1 MKKII
6 NWVLAATLICGS
18 TLSTFALPKV
28 HVIATGG
35 TIAGTSS
42 DSGYDAGQVSIE
54 DILAAVPELNDYAE
68 LDYEQFCNIGSQDM
82 DEHIWL
88 LLAKR
93 INQVLLDDSYDAVVV
108 THGTDTMEETA
119 YFLNLTTH
127 SPKPIVLV
135 GSMRPSDSPEADGP
149 KNLVLAVKTAVD
161 PESTG
166 KEVMCCLGEKI
177 FEAGSV
183 FKNDSHAIDAYAA
196 ITPDYYM
203 PHDDNTGFDISKIES
218 LPQVGIIYGYGGCS
232 TLPLQAFMEADFDG
246 VVLAGVGGGNFYAPV
261 QELAEQAV
269 AKGMKIVRSTRC
281 PYGGV
286 YTEGGEVDD
295 LQLGFIAAGCLN
307 PQKARILLMLA
318 LTETNDTDR
327 IREYFNQAITT
338 ELSRIRRAQSQMN
351 AFKTLHNG
359 EILIQAGDKTYNI
372 SGIEQRKGY

>member
-1 MKKII
+1 MKKIF
-6 NWVLAATLICGS
+6 TLIVMCFM
-18 TLSTFALPKV
+18 TVWVFALPKI
-28 HVIATGG
+28 HIIATGG

-42 DSGYDAGQVSIE
+42 GSGYDAGQVSIE
-54 DILAAVPELNDYAE
+54 DILAAVPELNNYAE

-82 DEHIWL
+82 DDHMWL
-88 LLAKR
+88 SLAKR
-93 INQVLLDDSYDAVVV
+93 INQVLQGDTYDAVVV

-149 KNLVLAVKTAVD
+149 KNLIVAVKTAVD
-161 PESTG
+161 PESAG

-196 ITPDYYM
+196 VTPDYYM
-203 PHDDNTGFDISKIES
+203 PHDENTGFDISNIET
-218 LPQVGIIYGYGGCS
+218 LPKVGIIYGYGGCS
-232 TLPLQAFMEADFDG
+232 TLPLQAFMDDDFDG
-246 VVLAGVGGGNFYAPV
+246 VVLAGVGGGNFYGPV

-318 LTETNDTDR
+318 LTTTTDTET
-327 IREYFNQAITT
+327 IRQYFSQAIIT
-338 ELSRIRRAQSQMN
+338 EMASIRIAQSRKDP
-351 AFKTLHNG
+351 FKFLRNG
-359 EILIQAGDKTYNI
+359 EVLIKTGDKTYNTL
-372 SGIEQRKGY
+372 GVEQ

>member
-1 MKKII
+1 MKKTF
-6 NWVLAATLICGS
+6 TLIV
-18 TLSTFALPKV
+18 LSFVTVWALALPKV

-42 DSGYDAGQVSIE
+42 GSGYDAGQVTIE
-54 DILAAVPELNDYAE
+54 DILAAVPELNNYAE

-82 DEHIWL
+82 NETIWL
-88 LLAKR
+88 SLAKR
-93 INQVLLDDSYDAVVV
+93 INQVLQGDSYDAVVV

-149 KNLVLAVKTAVD
+149 KNLIVAVKTAVD

-183 FKNDSHAIDAYAA
+183 FKNDSHAIDAYASV
-196 ITPDYYM
+196 TPDYYM
-203 PHDDNTGFDISKIES
+203 PHDANTGFDISQVET

-232 TLPLQAFMEADFDG
+232 TLPMQAFMDADFDG

-286 YTEGGEVDD
+286 YTEGGEVED
-295 LQLGFIAAGCLN
+295 LELGFIAAGCLN

-318 LTETNDTDR
+318 LTQTNDTDK
-327 IREYFNQAITT
+327 IRDFFSKAIIT
-338 ELSRIRRAQSQMN
+338 ELARVRLAQSQKN
-351 AFKTLHNG
+351 AFKILRNG
-359 EILIQAGDKTYNI
+359 EVLIQAGDKTYNTL
-372 SGIEQRKGY
+372 GVEQ

>member
-1 MKKII
+1 MKKTF
-6 NWVLAATLICGS
+6 TLIV
-18 TLSTFALPKV
+18 LSFMTVWALALPKV

-42 DSGYDAGQVSIE
+42 GSGYDAGQVTIE
-54 DILAAVPELNDYAE
+54 DILAAVPELNNYAE

-82 DEHIWL
+82 NETIWL
-88 LLAKR
+88 SLAKR
-93 INQVLLDDSYDAVVV
+93 INQVLQGDSYDAVVV

-135 GSMRPSDSPEADGP
+135 GNMRPSDSPEADGP
-149 KNLVLAVKTAVD
+149 KNLIVAVKTAVD

-183 FKNDSHAIDAYAA
+183 FKNDSHAIDAYASV
-196 ITPDYYM
+196 TPDCYM
-203 PHDDNTGFDISKIES
+203 PHDANTGFDISQVET

-232 TLPLQAFMEADFDG
+232 TLPMQAFMDADFDG

-286 YTEGGEVDD
+286 YTEGGEVED
-295 LQLGFIAAGCLN
+295 LELGFIAAGCLN

-318 LTETNDTDR
+318 LTQTNDTDK
-327 IREYFNQAITT
+327 IRDFFSKAIIT
-338 ELSRIRRAQSQMN
+338 ELARVRLAQSQKD
-351 AFKTLHNG
+351 AFKILRNG
-359 EILIQAGDKTYNI
+359 EVLIQAGDKTYNTL
-372 SGIEQRKGY
+372 GVEQ